1 MRGGFLAM
9 LVGFTSAVCTNTC
22 KYAFDRVC
30 DDGGPGS
37 RYSFCLLGTDCFDC
51 GQGRPPPPPSAP
63 QLRRP
68 PPLPRPP
75 LDRSPYWPVLA
86 LSPPLPRPPTL
97 DCPAIIATAQTQH
110 LLFSI
115 PLIVLLLVPFLSMAL
130 CPNPLYERGCGG
142 RGQHGV
148 LALIFAVILPV
159 CYGLIL
165 TTFPYC
171 DGHGY
176 SPDPFCTACLGWWYA
191 PIGTSGSYG
200 GIVSPILLVFNGM
213 TLGGMV
219 ASIHIACLCLCHC
232 GGSKPVPRAVW
243 AIWVPLFMT
252 IFFLIG
258 YYAFITAFGVLARHW
273 QARRAPAQDSSNE
286 FSIGSLS
293 ETATSSLMSNQA
305 TPEVHVVPN
314 NTPVHVPMVLTP
326 VAPNVPMAVHVPMAP
341 ALVQTFPKAVHVP
354 MAQHDHMAPTV
365 PVVPNGPEVLSY
377 TVSPLQCPPEGRPAP
392 KASCVDAWGLD

>member
-1 MRGGFLAM
+1 
-9 LVGFTSAVCTNTC
+9 
-22 KYAFDRVC
+22 
-30 DDGGPGS
+30 
-37 RYSFCLLGTDCFDC
+37 
-51 GQGRPPPPPSAP
+51 
-63 QLRRP
+63 
-68 PPLPRPP
+68 
-75 LDRSPYWPVLA
+75 
-86 LSPPLPRPPTL
+86 
-97 DCPAIIATAQTQH
+97 
-110 LLFSI
+110 
-115 PLIVLLLVPFLSMAL
+115 
-130 CPNPLYERGCGG
+130 
-142 RGQHGV
+142 
-148 LALIFAVILPV
+148 LPV

-165 TTFPYC
+165 TTFPNC

-191 PIGTSGSYG
+191 PIGTSGTYGAYG

-258 YYAFITAFGVLARHW
+258 YYAFGTALVVLARHFLP
-273 QARRAPAQDSSNE
+273 RRAPAQDSSNE
-286 FSIGSLS
+286 LSIGGTLS

-305 TPEVHVVPN
+305 TPEVHFVPN
-314 NTPVHVPMVLTP
+314 ESFTFEAEASIDKQPSGAPIEPVPMGLPVQTEPQVPIGIPVPMAAQPVPNTPVHVPVVLP
-326 VAPNVPMAVHVPMAP
+326 PMAPNLAPNVPVAVHVPMAP
-341 ALVQTFPKAVHVP
+341 ASVQTFSMAVHVT

-365 PVVPNGPEVLSY
+365 PVAPNGPEAVSC

-392 KASCVDAWGLD
+392 KASCADSWGLD